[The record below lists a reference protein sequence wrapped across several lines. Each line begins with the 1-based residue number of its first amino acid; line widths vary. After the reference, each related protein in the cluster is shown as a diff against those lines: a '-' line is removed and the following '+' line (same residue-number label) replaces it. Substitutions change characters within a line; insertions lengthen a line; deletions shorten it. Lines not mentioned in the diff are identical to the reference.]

1 MIGKLIRFIW
11 RVITKPFRYIFSK
24 IYIRVKGLYNKLY
37 IIYENLMEKIN
48 KNIRFQLIVTFGVCL
63 FFSFIL
69 FTMLR
74 SHFSDKNVYTTIDYN
89 EDIKRISENAFRIGE
104 TLDKSKF
111 SSKDS
116 ERINKL
122 IDENYGNRYKILI
135 TDLKGIVIYKTKN
148 TYETQVDIYTVIKN
162 TMSIGER
169 NEHEELNTNK
179 EVVTFYPIEFT
190 DTRGYVIIKAF
201 PEGVVKTHEYTN
213 GGKPFLSLVIS
224 TMFFLGL
231 FFYLTGKKVHYI
243 QEIADAVKEVSNGNL
258 KYRVQKKGNDELSKL
273 ADNINIMTSELNK
286 RIEKER
292 QIEKTK
298 SELITNVSHDLRTP
312 LTSILGY
319 LNLIKDG
326 KYGSE
331 EEMMDFI
338 KIAYN
343 KSEKLKVLIDELFEY
358 TRLSSEGIKIVRE
371 KIALDELIEQL
382 VEEFIPIFAE
392 STIEIKKSIEHSIN
406 IDADGDKLVRV
417 FENLFMNAI
426 RYSYKPGIIKINL
439 IDENGYAKFSITNKG
454 KSLSKEEVNKLFD
467 RFYRV
472 EKSRAETTG
481 GTGLG
486 LAISKSI
493 VSLHGGEIWGSCEGE
508 EITFYVKLKISE
520 EN

>member
-1 MIGKLIRFIW
+1 
-11 RVITKPFRYIFSK
+11 
-24 IYIRVKGLYNKLY
+24 
-37 IIYENLMEKIN
+37 
-48 KNIRFQLIVTFGVCL
+48 
-63 FFSFIL
+63 
-69 FTMLR
+69 
-74 SHFSDKNVYTTIDYN
+74 
-89 EDIKRISENAFRIGE
+89 
-104 TLDKSKF
+104 
-111 SSKDS
+111 
-116 ERINKL
+116 
-122 IDENYGNRYKILI
+122 
-135 TDLKGIVIYKTKN
+135 
-148 TYETQVDIYTVIKN
+148 
-162 TMSIGER
+162 
-169 NEHEELNTNK
+169 
-179 EVVTFYPIEFT
+179 
-190 DTRGYVIIKAF
+190 
-201 PEGVVKTHEYTN
+201 
-213 GGKPFLSLVIS
+213 
-224 TMFFLGL
+224 
-231 FFYLTGKKVHYI
+231 VHYI

-258 KYRVQKKGNDELSKL
+258 KYRVQQKGNDELSKL

-326 KYGSE
+326 KYSSE

-382 VEEFIPIFAE
+382 VEEFIPVFSE
-392 STIEIKKSIEHSIN
+392 STIEIEKNIEHSIN

-520 EN
+520 DN